1 MLVSKTG
8 VPRLT
13 PLTIRRER
21 LERWLRAYAGTPV
34 RLLVAPAGSGKSTL
48 LLTYA
53 NESEAAV
60 AYCALPPACGVAE
73 LRKTIAS
80 ALGLERTPAT
90 YEELLEAADGS
101 PALCTELAVDD
112 VDNASPEA
120 VEELLR
126 LVEDVREN
134 VTLIYAARS
143 REQMQ
148 ARRLIARGLAELCD
162 AHRLAFH
169 VDEAELYAETCS
181 ASYAQID
188 VRRLVDDTDGWAL
201 ALCATIRTAA
211 AEGETLAK
219 AYDRWRRQSAA
230 FLHEFVAAELERVH
244 DEDRELFWKLL
255 DGRASADRMQLRKLE
270 AGGLFIFE
278 DGESLRP
285 YRALQPPS
293 AKHTR
298 SAVAAD
304 HRVQPLQ
311 VHMFQS
317 FEARIGGRDIPWV
330 RRRDQQI
337 VKYLL
342 LKPDGKA
349 SRNELASVFW
359 GDTDRH
365 SATQSVRTACSTI
378 RKAFAAIVGYAAVD
392 SYFRTVPD
400 VQIDLN
406 HVVCDVRRFSA
417 HVADA
422 EAAYSRDDEE
432 GAAMHYRAADKL
444 YTGRLLAYEAEESW
458 FAAQARALEERY
470 LLLLERLGD
479 ISLDANEL
487 LHAQQYARRA
497 QAIQPELPGIIRL
510 LERLADATRA
520 TPRKPARERRR
531 STDRIVVEAGARLQG
546 V

>member
-1 MLVSKTG
+1 MLLSKTG

-13 PLTIRRER
+13 PFTIRRER
-21 LERWLRAYAGTPV
+21 LERWLKAYAQTPA

-53 NESEAAV
+53 NESATTV
-60 AYCALPPACGVAE
+60 AYCALPPVCGVPQ
-73 LRKTIAS
+73 LRESIAL
-80 ALGLERTPAT
+80 ALGLPKTPKT
-90 YEELLEAADGS
+90 YEALLDAICGS
-101 PALCTELAVDD
+101 PAQCFELAVDD
-112 VDNASPEA
+112 VDNASDETI
-120 VEELLR
+120 EELLR
-126 LVEDVREN
+126 LVEDLREN

-143 REQMQ
+143 REHIQ
-148 ARRLIARGLAELCD
+148 ARRLIARGLAEVCD
-162 AHRLAFH
+162 AHRIAFH
-169 VDEAELYAETCS
+169 ADEAELYAQACS
-181 ASYAQID
+181 ASYAEID

-230 FLHEFVAAELERVH
+230 FLHEFVGAELERAG
-244 DEDRELFWKLL
+244 DEERELFWKLL
-255 DGRASADRMQLRKLE
+255 DGTKSADRMQLRKLE
-270 AGGLFIFE
+270 SLGLFICE
-278 DGESLRP
+278 DGDTLRP

-293 AKHTR
+293 AKHARLAENTVNR
-298 SAVAAD
+298 I
-304 HRVQPLQ
+304 QPLQ
-311 VHMFQS
+311 IHMFQS
-317 FEARIGGRDIPWV
+317 FEAKIGGRDIPWV

-349 SRNELASVFW
+349 SRNELASAFW

-400 VQIDLN
+400 VKIDLN
-406 HVVCDVRRFSA
+406 HVVCDARRFSA
-417 HVADA
+417 HIADA
-422 EAAYSRDDEE
+422 ESAYARDDVE
-432 GAAMHYRAADKL
+432 GAAMHYRAAEKL
-444 YTGRLLAYEAEESW
+444 YAGRLLAYEAEETW
-458 FAAQARALEERY
+458 FATHARALEERY

-479 ISLDANEL
+479 MALDAGEL
-487 LHAQQYARRA
+487 VHAQQYARRA

-510 LERLADATRA
+510 LERLSAASRVKPDTPPRA
-520 TPRKPARERRR
+520 RRR
-531 STDRIVVEAGARLQG
+531 TDRLIVEAGARLQG